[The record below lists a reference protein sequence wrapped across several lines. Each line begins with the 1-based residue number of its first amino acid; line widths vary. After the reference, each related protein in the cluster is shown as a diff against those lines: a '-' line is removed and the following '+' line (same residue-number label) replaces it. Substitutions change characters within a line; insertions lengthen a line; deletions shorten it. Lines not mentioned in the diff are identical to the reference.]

1 MSYNRYDTLRNDV
14 KYMTI
19 EQVHGFI
26 EIITNREDPRRII
39 SQWNDH
45 QYLDY
50 ERCDLSTILEL
61 EEYVTWCFAETI
73 ATALDCVENDFLKY
87 FAQIIIMGWLTR
99 GIARETINN
108 DVNTLDL
115 TMRSDG
121 TSGSFN
127 IFLVS

>member
-26 EIITNREDPRRII
+26 EIIINREDPRRII
-39 SQWNDH
+39 SQWNGH

-87 FAQIIIMGWLTR
+87 FAQIIIMGWLSR
-99 GIARETINN
+99 GGIGS
-108 DVNTLDL
+108 
-115 TMRSDG
+115 TM
-121 TSGSFN
+121 
-127 IFLVS
+127 IVH